1 MNKKEIAE
9 IKKLFTPSHCA
20 ITRICGCYVDAEKN
34 IKTKLKEAFL
44 SLEEEEM
51 FKYFKIFKS
60 TLSGTIGKNLLN
72 MEFPLSQ
79 ESEGGTQEFL
89 LKLRNSELKNE
100 ALIDEFYEKVMADYL
115 YPENYYIIL
124 IHGAYDVPGRASDN
138 LDMDDASDYVYEFIL
153 CSICPVKLDKPGLCY
168 NVSHNTIENRVQDW
182 VVGAPENGF
191 LFPAFTDRNTDIH
204 NLLYFT
210 KNAEMD
216 QPDFLDHFLGC
227 QAPLSAKS
235 QKETFQ
241 SIIEETLDSAC
252 DFSTVMTIQENLN
265 TMIEERKD
273 DPEPVVLDKHE
284 VKRLLAS
291 SGVPNEQL
299 DEFDEKYESIA
310 DEKASF
316 VASNVA
322 STRNY
327 EIRTPDV
334 IIKVSPEKAQLI
346 ETRMIPNFNSQMTA
360 SLSHCPKKKAAVP
373 DKRAAAFS
381 SFYLCLAECF
391 SKCNACCLSFIIWRV
406 CADHAVA
413 YQLGAI
419 IFAAFFPGAHPL
431 AVSPSIGT
439 EQSDFLSG
447 EFGFTCG
454 EHWLELGIF
463 QLFCPH
469 SRASESDCI
478 VCIYIIRREICAS
491 QNRNFCACLLC
502 SLCYFLCHHFC
513 VAGSTPINYCY
524 FAHVSNPSFFIF

>member
-1 MNKKEIAE
+1 M
-9 IKKLFTPSHCA
+9 
-20 ITRICGCYVDAEKN
+20 
-34 IKTKLKEAFL
+34 
-44 SLEEEEM
+44 
-51 FKYFKIFKS
+51 
-60 TLSGTIGKNLLN
+60 
-72 MEFPLSQ
+72 
-79 ESEGGTQEFL
+79 
-89 LKLRNSELKNE
+89 
-100 ALIDEFYEKVMADYL
+100 
-115 YPENYYIIL
+115 
-124 IHGAYDVPGRASDN
+124 
-138 LDMDDASDYVYEFIL
+138 
-153 CSICPVKLDKPGLCY
+153 
-168 NVSHNTIENRVQDW
+168 SHNTIENRVQDW

-216 QPDFLDHFLGC
+216 QPDFLDHFLSC

-346 ETRMIPNFNSQMTA
+346 ETRMIDGTPYI
-360 SLSHCPKKKAAVP
+360 LIEAADEVEINGILLKP
-373 DKRAAAFS
+373 SRPSD
-381 SFYLCLAECF
+381 
-391 SKCNACCLSFIIWRV
+391 
-406 CADHAVA
+406 ADD
-413 YQLGAI
+413 
-419 IFAAFFPGAHPL
+419 
-431 AVSPSIGT
+431 T
-439 EQSDFLSG
+439 EF
-447 EFGFTCG
+447 
-454 EHWLELGIF
+454 
-463 QLFCPH
+463 
-469 SRASESDCI
+469 
-478 VCIYIIRREICAS
+478 
-491 QNRNFCACLLC
+491 
-502 SLCYFLCHHFC
+502 
-513 VAGSTPINYCY
+513 
-524 FAHVSNPSFFIF
+524 

>member
-1 MNKKEIAE
+1 MNKKEISE
-9 IKKLFTPSHCA
+9 IKRLFTPDRCPL
-20 ITRICGCYVDAEKN
+20 TRICGCYVDAEKN
-34 IKTKLKEAFL
+34 KKSLMKEAFL
-44 SLEEEEM
+44 SISEEEM
-51 FKYFKIFKS
+51 FKYFDIFKK
-60 TLSGTIGKNLLN
+60 TLSGTVGKNLLD
-72 MEFPLSQ
+72 MEFPLAQ
-79 ESEGGTQEFL
+79 EAGGGTQEYL
-89 LKLRNSELKNE
+89 MKLRASELKDD
-100 ALIDEFYEKVMADYL
+100 ALLDEFYDKVIETFV

-124 IHGAYDVPGRASDN
+124 VHGAYDIPKKGTDN
-138 LDMDDASDYVYEFIL
+138 LEQFDASEYVYDFML
-153 CSICPVKLDKPGLCY
+153 CAICPVRLTKPGLCY
-168 NVSHNTIENRVQDW
+168 NEETNAIEERIRDW
-182 VVGAPENGF
+182 FVEPPITGF

-346 ETRMIPNFNSQMTA
+346 ETRTIDGTPYI
-360 SLSHCPKKKAAVP
+360 LIEAADEVEINGILLKP
-373 DKRAAAFS
+373 SRPSD
-381 SFYLCLAECF
+381 
-391 SKCNACCLSFIIWRV
+391 
-406 CADHAVA
+406 ADD
-413 YQLGAI
+413 
-419 IFAAFFPGAHPL
+419 
-431 AVSPSIGT
+431 T
-439 EQSDFLSG
+439 EF
-447 EFGFTCG
+447 
-454 EHWLELGIF
+454 
-463 QLFCPH
+463 
-469 SRASESDCI
+469 
-478 VCIYIIRREICAS
+478 
-491 QNRNFCACLLC
+491 
-502 SLCYFLCHHFC
+502 
-513 VAGSTPINYCY
+513 
-524 FAHVSNPSFFIF
+524 